1 MTEIRKD
8 GENFWKRM
16 SFKGNKVWAAVDEN
30 GAFIERNAKIQIKYN
45 LAQNYNYRVKKENL
59 RPENEAVKKG
69 AGKASKSG
77 KKKKNGKQAEPD
89 GDEPIEINEN
99 HITIFTDGASS
110 GNPGPAGIGIY
121 MKYRDKEKEHSESI
135 GRATNNVAELTAI
148 KRALEMIKR
157 TDIPVRLY
165 TDSGYCQGVLIK
177 GWKARENRDL
187 ILQIK
192 KVIGKFQDLKI
203 RKVKGHA
210 GIEENETADRLA
222 AKAAKQ
228 TAI

>member
-8 GENFWKRM
+8 GENLWKRM

-30 GAFIERNAKIQIKYN
+30 NAFIEQAGKIRIKYN
-45 LAQNYNYRVKKENL
+45 LAQNYTYMVKKENL

-69 AGKASKSG
+69 AGTARKAVKKSR
-77 KKKKNGKQAEPD
+77 NGNGGEQDRDAPVT
-89 GDEPIEINEN
+89 INEN
-99 HITIFTDGASS
+99 HITVFTDGASS

-121 MKYRDKEKEHSESI
+121 MKYGNKEKKHSESI
-135 GRATNNVAELTAI
+135 GNTTNNVAELTAI

-165 TDSGYCQGVLIK
+165 TDSGYCRGVLVK

-187 ILQIK
+187 IYQIK
-192 KVIGKFQDLKI
+192 KLIGKFPDIKI
-203 RKVKGHA
+203 LKVKGHA
-210 GIEENETADRLA
+210 GIEENEIADGLA
-222 AKAAKQ
+222 AQAAKQ
-228 TAI
+228 TTI